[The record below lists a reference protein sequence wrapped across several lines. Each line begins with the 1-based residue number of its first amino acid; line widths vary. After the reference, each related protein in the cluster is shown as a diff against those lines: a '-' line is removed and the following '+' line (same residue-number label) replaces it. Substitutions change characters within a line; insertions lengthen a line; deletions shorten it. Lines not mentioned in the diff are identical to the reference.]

1 MFIINIQLPSQ
12 LQAAYMALY
21 QRALSTPSPGGADT
35 RVDSLRRTLQVSNI
49 LKMKTSKNLRVKPLK
64 LEIKGHCLRVH
75 REKSLQR

>member
-1 MFIINIQLPSQ
+1 MLIINIQLPSQ

-49 LKMKTSKNLRVKPLK
+49 LKMKTSKNLGVL
-64 LEIKGHCLRVH
+64 
-75 REKSLQR
+75 